1 MHGMK
6 AERSVYQGNRQRKE
20 EQSSS
25 KEQEDGILLLLLVE
39 AVVQGKA
46 KGVSMEDEH

>member
-1 MHGMK
+1 MK
-6 AERSVYQGNRQRKE
+6 GERSVYQGNRQRKE

-39 AVVQGKA
+39 AVVQGNA
-46 KGVSMEDEH
+46 KGVSREDEH